1 MILIGWLDVLGDVL
15 VPVLWPYNRFFEVS
29 LCLRCLK
36 LFEACAELGQIAK
49 LSPGVLV
56 GYAELVQFEKSFAK
70 SGFVSAATPS
80 KFEVFRTVLCLS
92 DESSAD
98 VCLG

>member
-1 MILIGWLDVLGDVL
+1 MSNLPSSVPDVWCSFESSWL
-15 VPVLWPYNRFFEVS
+15 R
-29 LCLRCLK
+29 R
-36 LFEACAELGQIAK
+36 
-49 LSPGVLV
+49 
-56 GYAELVQFEKSFAK
+56 AELVQFEKSFAK

-98 VCLG
+98 VYLGYGNFIGTTSVS